1 MQKTLRT
8 TLRAAFVALVI
19 AAVANAA
26 QAEDAA
32 KPAAS
37 TGPVRVATLLPF
49 VEDALR
55 AQDPARVKVVAT
67 VRRQMTQAPAD
78 DVADLGSPHDP
89 SFERLAAAKPTLV
102 VGDRALH
109 GRFAPRFQES
119 GLAILLIDSMSVEG
133 TLSGL
138 VEVAKRCG
146 VDAAMTREVDAARQ
160 ALTGTAPARRTLL
173 VFGTPE
179 SFTLM
184 TAKTWVGDLA
194 ARVGLKNLATE
205 VGGPERHPGF
215 VEVSDEVLAGMN
227 PELVLLVSHG
237 APAQVRERFAERF
250 QERGIWQKGT
260 SPARIHV
267 LSPALFASNPGLQ
280 LGAAAGELRKLA
292 TDPET
297 ARGPAEGEPRT

>member
-1 MQKTLRT
+1 MRKHLVGKLGCTL
-8 TLRAAFVALVI
+8 ALV
-19 AAVANAA
+19 AALAVGVA
-26 QAEDAA
+26 QAEQAA
-32 KPAAS
+32 A
-37 TGPVRVATLLPF
+37 GPVRVATLLPF

-55 AQDPARVKVVAT
+55 QQDAARVVVVAA

-89 SFERLAAAKPTLV
+89 SMERLAAAKPGLI

-109 GRFAPRFQES
+109 GRFAARLEAT
-119 GLAILLIDSMSVEG
+119 GATVLLIDSMSVDG
-133 TLSGL
+133 TLAGL
-138 VEVAKRCG
+138 VEVGAKTG
-146 VDAAMTREVDAARQ
+146 IADAMERRVAAARA
-160 ALTGTAPARRTLL
+160 ALGGSGPARRILL

-194 ARVGLKNLATE
+194 ARVGLRNLASE

-215 VEVSDEVLAGMN
+215 VQVNDEVLAGLD

-237 APAQVRERFAERF
+237 APDQVKARFIERF
-250 QERGIWQKGT
+250 QERGIWQKGAANA
-260 SPARIHV
+260 ARIHV
-267 LSPALFASNPGLQ
+267 LSPALFSSNPGLR

-292 TDPET
+292 ADPAT
-297 ARGPAEGEPRT
+297 AAVPPPAAGAPGA